1 MQNKEQRAEVAE
13 NLDARLKSA
22 IETAVERQE
31 RVGALSSW
39 WRDIREANHFRK
51 SLEELFSGE

>member
-1 MQNKEQRAEVAE
+1 MTDDRKIEIAE

-22 IETAVERQE
+22 IETAVDRQE
-31 RVGALSSW
+31 KVGNLSSW
-39 WRDIREANHFRK
+39 WRDIREANHFRR